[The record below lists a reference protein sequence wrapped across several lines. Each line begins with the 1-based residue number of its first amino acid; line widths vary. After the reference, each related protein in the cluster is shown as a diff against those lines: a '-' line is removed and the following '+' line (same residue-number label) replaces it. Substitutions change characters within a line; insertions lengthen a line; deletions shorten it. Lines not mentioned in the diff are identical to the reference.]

1 MARENSFVSKAPDLS
16 TTSTFAVLL
25 YPEMTYPL
33 GKIWQPRWFALIRQE
48 YPDQPVYLCG
58 ESFWGLSG
66 PAGDCPRARY
76 RQPFGA
82 D

>member
-1 MARENSFVSKAPDLS
+1 
-16 TTSTFAVLL
+16 
-25 YPEMTYPL
+25 MTYPL

-58 ESFWGLSG
+58 ESFGACLALQVIALAPDIASH
-66 PAGDCPRARY
+66 
-76 RQPFGA
+76 FGA